1 MFYVHQSSVIP
12 LDPWYIRQR
21 GTSVLTAVLGA
32 SPWKWPFALDTYSCL
47 ISHLL
52 QKQWERF
59 LGFQISTGSS
69 WWPHKQF
76 DPGSINTINHPGTS
90 ACFGEMRLGNGT
102 GGLFHMCEE
111 ENQGLCFKM
120 LLKVT
125 VRCWGETNPCPWTLL
140 PPDSSSLLVA

>member
-76 DPGSINTINHPGTS
+76 DPGSINTITHPGTS

-102 GGLFHMCEE
+102 GGLFHIWEE
-111 ENQGLCFKM
+111 ENQGLCFKCVSQSHHQE
-120 LLKVT
+120 LRREKTQVPGHSFP
-125 VRCWGETNPCPWTLL
+125 VPPL
-140 PPDSSSLLVA
+140 PSW